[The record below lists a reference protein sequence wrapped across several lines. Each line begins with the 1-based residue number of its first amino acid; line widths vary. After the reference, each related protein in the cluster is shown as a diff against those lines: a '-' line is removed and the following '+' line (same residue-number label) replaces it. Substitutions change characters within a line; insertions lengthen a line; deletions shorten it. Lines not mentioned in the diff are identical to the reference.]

1 MRRLAF
7 HEVMGVLG
15 IGDLHPGGRVATDFL
30 LEELAKIRPRVVLE
44 IGAGIG
50 RTTERMVGRGWHVV
64 PIEPNDVLRRELEAK
79 LPIHVHPNGLETF
92 AGGEGRFDA
101 VIGESAFYGM
111 NLPAAFGK
119 VHRLLR
125 PGGLL
130 ASVDMVWTDLADPE
144 VAARV
149 HDETRET
156 FGIPMASRERLTWSD
171 WKTLLN
177 HTGFVQVIERKFQG
191 NAWRVR
197 KRDRRIT
204 MASALRH
211 PLAFAQHLKYR
222 HLSRTSRVPPD
233 WLETW
238 IAVWR
243 RS

>member
-15 IGDLHPGGRVATDFL
+15 VGDLHPGGRMATDFL
-30 LEELAKIRPRVVLE
+30 LEELAKSRPRIVLE

-50 RTTERMVGRGWHVV
+50 RTTERMIGRGWHVV
-64 PIEPNDVLRRELEAK
+64 PIEPNDILRRELETK
-79 LPIHVHPNGLETF
+79 LPIHVDPNGLEAF

-101 VIGESAFYGM
+101 VIGESVLYGL
-111 NLPAAFGK
+111 NLPVAFGK

-130 ASVDMVWTDLADPE
+130 ASVDMVWTDLAEPE

-149 HDETRET
+149 HDETWET

-171 WKTLLN
+171 WKALLN
-177 HTGFVQVIERKFQG
+177 HAGFVQVIERKFQG
-191 NAWRVR
+191 NAGRTRDPRVT
-197 KRDRRIT
+197 I
-204 MASALRH
+204 ASALRH
-211 PLAFAQHLKYR
+211 PLAFVQYLKYR
-222 HLSRTSRVPPD
+222 HLSRTSRVPPE

-238 IAVWR
+238 MAVWR